1 MRNAIGELVWHWH
14 IPSGR
19 VEWSSASLEEGTTT
33 YDAWRVHVHPGDEQ
47 RVEAALTQLR
57 DGVKDR
63 WDELYRYVHPDGS
76 ARVAEVRAVLERQH
90 DGAPVRVIG
99 TFRDVTDEKAHEQ
112 RMILAERMAAMGTLA
127 AGVAHEINN
136 PLAYVKGNVEH
147 VLEELRGSPAIDS
160 DLIAALEEAAE
171 GAERVRRIVQD
182 LRLFSRPQDEGIN
195 PVDVD
200 RVVESALTIVGS
212 DVQQRARLVKV
223 LRSPPPIE
231 ATETKLGH
239 VLLALLVNAIQAL
252 PADAAAAN
260 VVGVETGVDEAGRVF
275 VLVRDSGS
283 GIPRE
288 VLGRIFDPF
297 FSTKPVGEGTGLGL
311 SIAHSI
317 VSSLGGEINVD
328 SAPGTGSTFRV
339 TLPAHPTHLPIG
351 PPT

>member
-1 MRNAIGELVWHWH
+1 
-14 IPSGR
+14 
-19 VEWSSASLEEGTTT
+19 
-33 YDAWRVHVHPGDEQ
+33 
-47 RVEAALTQLR
+47 
-57 DGVKDR
+57 
-63 WDELYRYVHPDGS
+63 
-76 ARVAEVRAVLERQH
+76 
-90 DGAPVRVIG
+90 
-99 TFRDVTDEKAHEQ
+99 
-112 RMILAERMAAMGTLA
+112 
-127 AGVAHEINN
+127 
-136 PLAYVKGNVEH
+136 
-147 VLEELRGSPAIDS
+147 
-160 DLIAALEEAAE
+160 
-171 GAERVRRIVQD
+171 
-182 LRLFSRPQDEGIN
+182 LFSRPQDEGIN